1 VRLNKFND
9 ELRKKKDEKKR
20 VRWMLRQS
28 DHARVAWD
36 MFMLVQLLYIAI
48 MLPYCLGFYDGA
60 ETVFDRISNYLFLLD
75 VALNFRTG
83 FTDVEGVEVLDGSL
97 VAKNYLRTWF
107 GLDFFSSLPIQDMLW
122 LFAATGATDSLAV
135 PNLQPAKLLKIGK
148 IAKVFK
154 VIKIGNL
161 LGSLGENSDFGDAV
175 EEMLVSSD
183 FLGLMKLIYLVVLT
197 AFVAH
202 WLACG
207 MGIFSDDVA
216 AGFLG
221 VGASQ
226 AVGEYPFDR
235 YICAVYWAITTTAT
249 VGYGDIV
256 PTSNMERCYAMFA
269 MIVGA
274 TFYGY
279 MIGVITS
286 QVSEGDAHAKAYYE
300 KMKKISAYC
309 DHQEF
314 PRALRRRV
322 RRYFKLYFS
331 DKSALDDKAIMEDLS
346 SELRSAVTEFL
357 IHPYVRNHMMFES
370 LPPPVISKLVH
381 VLERNTYQK
390 GDKIATAG
398 EHGTAM
404 YVLVEG
410 QATLSTE
417 DTARTLRPG
426 DSFGEAIILGLTKWS
441 YCTVRADTVCA
452 FYEVPYQEFRVAF
465 QATPDVV
472 ETMREQMRTQSGSVL
487 VQNGLGGLLSTP
499 KQRIYF

>member
-1 VRLNKFND
+1 
-9 ELRKKKDEKKR
+9 
-20 VRWMLRQS
+20 
-28 DHARVAWD
+28 
-36 MFMLVQLLYIAI
+36 MFMTVLLLYIAI
-48 MLPYCLGFYDGA
+48 MLPYSVGLEKGV
-60 ETVFDRISNYLFLLD
+60 ETVFDRILNYLFLCD
-75 VALNFRTG
+75 VVLNFRTG
-83 FTDVEGVEVLDGSL
+83 FTDIEGVEVLDGPR

-107 GLDFFSSLPIQDMLW
+107 GLDFLSSLPIQDMLW
-122 LFAATGATDSLAV
+122 LYTAAWATKSLAI

-161 LGSLGENSDFGDAV
+161 LGSFGENSDFVDAV

-183 FLGLMKLIYLVVLT
+183 FLGLMKFIYLIVLT

-221 VGASQ
+221 AGASQ
-226 AVGEYPFDR
+226 AVGESPFDR

-249 VGYGDIV
+249 VGYGDFV
-256 PTSNMERCYAMFA
+256 PTSNVERCYAMFA

-286 QVSEGDAHAKAYYE
+286 QVAEGDAHAKAYYE

-314 PRALRRRV
+314 PRHLRRRV
-322 RRYFKLYFS
+322 RRYFKRRFS

-346 SELRSAVTEFL
+346 QELRSMVTEFL

-381 VLERNTYQK
+381 VLERNTYQQ
-390 GDKIATAG
+390 GDKIAAAG

-410 QATLSTE
+410 QATLSAA
-417 DTARTLRPG
+417 DTVRTLRPG

-441 YCTVRADTVCA
+441 HCTVRADTACA
-452 FYEVPYQEFRVAF
+452 FYEVPHQEFRVAF

-472 ETMREQMRTQSGSVL
+472 ETMRDQMRAQSGSVL
-487 VQNGLGGLLSTP
+487 VQNGLGGLLGAP
-499 KQRIYF
+499 QQRMYF